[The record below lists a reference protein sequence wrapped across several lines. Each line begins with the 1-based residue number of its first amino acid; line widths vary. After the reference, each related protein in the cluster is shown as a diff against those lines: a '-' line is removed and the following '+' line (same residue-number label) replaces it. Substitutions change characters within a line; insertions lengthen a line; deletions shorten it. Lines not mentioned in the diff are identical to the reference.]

1 MTAFAKGEY
10 VELYPTI
17 PSSFDGSVDA
27 GTRGIVLEIDM
38 TRPGDD
44 IYRVAFLRNDGL
56 TGEEAWL
63 READLVR
70 A

>member
-1 MTAFAKGEY
+1 MTKFARGQY

-17 PSSFDGSVDA
+17 PSSRAGSVA
-27 GTRGIVLEIDM
+27 SGTRAVVLEVDDQ
-38 TRPGDD
+38 GDEAL
-44 IYRVAFLRNDGL
+44 YRVAFIAAERV

-63 READLVR
+63 RGADLLP